1 MTEFENYPQADSAR
15 RAAAS
20 WVLCC
25 LQLAF
30 SILHTH
36 APWAYRVDGRT
47 STGVVAYINSL
58 GPVWATLFGITS
70 VVMMVLLLFRES
82 EGLLRRKVWFG
93 HMLCGG
99 VFAAFTAALFTSAVS
114 NMPAGPFTYP
124 TLALIVTFSHG
135 ILTLSYGGER

>member
-1 MTEFENYPQADSAR
+1 MTEFEIPARLRAR
-15 RAAAS
+15 RVAAS

-58 GPVWATLFGITS
+58 GPVWAVLFGVTAVI
-70 VVMMVLLLFRES
+70 MA
-82 EGLLRRKVWFG
+82 GLLVIGEEGWWLSSKTWVG
-93 HMLCGG
+93 HLLCGV
-99 VFAAFTAALFTSAVS
+99 VFAAFTAALFTSAIS
-114 NMPAGPFTYP
+114 NTPAGPFTYP
-124 TLALIVTFSHG
+124 TLAFFITFSHG

>member
-1 MTEFENYPQADSAR
+1 MTEFEIPARLHAR
-15 RAAAS
+15 RVAAS

-58 GPVWATLFGITS
+58 GPVWAVLFGVTA
-70 VVMMVLLLFRES
+70 VVMA
-82 EGLLRRKVWFG
+82 GLLVISEEGWWLSKKIWLG
-93 HMLCGG
+93 HMLCGV
-99 VFAAFTAALFTSAVS
+99 VFAAFTAALFTSAIA
-114 NMPAGPFTYP
+114 NTPAGPFTYP
-124 TLALIVTFSHG
+124 TLAFFITFSHG

>member
-1 MTEFENYPQADSAR
+1 MTEFEIPARLRAR

-25 LQLAF
+25 LQLSF

-36 APWAYRVDGRT
+36 APWAYRLDGRT

-58 GPVWATLFGITS
+58 GPVWAVLFGVTA
-70 VVMMVLLLFRES
+70 MVTA
-82 EGLLRRKVWFG
+82 GLLVLNDKSGWFGRTVWVG

-99 VFAAFTAALFTSAVS
+99 VFTAFTAALFTSAIS
-114 NMPAGPFTYP
+114 NTPAGPFTYP
-124 TLALIVTFSHG
+124 TLALFITFSHG
-135 ILTLSYGGER
+135 ILTFSYGGER